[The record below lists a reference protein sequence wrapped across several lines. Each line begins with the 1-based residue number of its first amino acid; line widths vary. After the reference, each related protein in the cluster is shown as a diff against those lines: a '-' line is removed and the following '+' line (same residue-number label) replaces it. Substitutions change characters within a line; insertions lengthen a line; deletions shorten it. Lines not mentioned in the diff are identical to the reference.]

1 MQDILIGDNFFS
13 HPELIRELALSYND
27 YRHSEDPE
35 YECGW
40 KGWRTPAPKA
50 INEGIW
56 DVMKRAYLIK
66 EKDYICTP
74 YFHISYEDTKL
85 TCDFPNHKWHID
97 QSDYAGVVYLHP
109 EPPKKTGTCLL
120 DGTNNEIVTVD
131 NVFNRVL
138 AYPSHYY
145 HAPEDLFGDSKDKES
160 GRMTLTFFIWANDNP
175 HKQHAINWM
184 RLLETEK

>member
-13 HPELIRELALSYND
+13 HPELVRELALSYND

-56 DVMKRAYLIK
+56 DVMKRSYLIN
-66 EKDYICTP
+66 EEDFICTP

-85 TCDFPNHKWHID
+85 TCDFPNHKWH
-97 QSDYAGVVYLHP
+97 
-109 EPPKKTGTCLL
+109 TCLL
-120 DGTNNEIVTVD
+120 YTS
-131 NVFNRVL
+131 
-138 AYPSHYY
+138 PS
-145 HAPEDLFGDSKDKES
+145 PRDS
-160 GRMTLTFFIWANDNP
+160 
-175 HKQHAINWM
+175 
-184 RLLETEK
+184 